1 MKILKRILMVL
12 LVIVVIAVAV
22 SFFLPAKA
30 ILERSAVMKTTPD
43 VTYAYLNDLNNF
55 NNWSPWHDLDP
66 NAQYTITG
74 APGVGQKSEWDSKVK
89 NVGKGSMTI
98 SQSSAD
104 SIRMDLQ
111 FGEMPTAHAGF
122 KMEAADGGT
131 KVTWYFEG
139 ADAGMNPIM
148 RWMNT
153 MMGTFVGGDYDKGI
167 AKLQTVLSTYQPPML
182 ETMPM
187 DSTMMDSTVTK

>member
-1 MKILKRILMVL
+1 MKILKRILMLIV
-12 LVIVVIAVAV
+12 VIVVIAIAV
-22 SFFLPAKA
+22 SFFLPSKA
-30 ILERSAVMKTTPD
+30 YLERSAVMKTSPE

-74 APGVGQKSEWDSKVK
+74 NAGMGQKSEWKSEVK
-89 NVGKGSMTI
+89 NVGNGSMMI
-98 SQSSAD
+98 SASSPD

-122 KMEAADGGT
+122 KMAAVDGGT
-131 KVTWYFEG
+131 NVTWYFEG

-167 AKLQTVLSTYQPPML
+167 AKLQTVLSTYQPPMPSM
-182 ETMPM
+182 TM
-187 DSTMMDSTVTK
+187 DSTMTDSTMIK